1 MKDVNFEEMWNEL
14 KEYVH
19 NAYNGE
25 NELEAVMQQIEEN
38 YTKKKD
44 PIEILIKGVCK

>member
-38 YTKKKD
+38 YFEGEDK
-44 PIEILIKGVCK
+44 I